1 MEPMSDADFPPCRWR
16 DDGTASTWRVCS
28 VPVPAS
34 AVPCSGMRVSRHDC
48 ARCPV
53 REERSARERI
63 LERIEGAM
71 SPNRT
76 LTHMRA
82 RVREIVEEELPE

>member
-63 LERIEGAM
+63 VERIEKAEHIGLGIAA
-71 SPNRT
+71 
-76 LTHMRA
+76 A
-82 RVREIVEEELPE
+82 RRIVEEELP

>member
-53 REERSARERI
+53 REERSAKERI
-63 LERIEGAM
+63 IERIEAM
-71 SPNRT
+71 MAADGPQAYTRE
-76 LTHMRA
+76 
-82 RVREIVEEELPE
+82 RVLAIVEEELT